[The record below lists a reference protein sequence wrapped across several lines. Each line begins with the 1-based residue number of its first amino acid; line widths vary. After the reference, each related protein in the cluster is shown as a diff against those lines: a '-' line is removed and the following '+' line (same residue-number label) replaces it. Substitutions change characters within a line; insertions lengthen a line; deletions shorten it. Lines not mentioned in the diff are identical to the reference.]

1 VRPYLQSGDI
11 HAIIDKALNNDFKLE
26 SMWKVAETAML
37 SIEPTNANRPTM
49 QEVVCDLKEAIKIEE
64 KAKSLNVSYET
75 FNDNSDQQSLN
86 VMFKPLEVGS
96 NSPTFSNMSK
106 SSTLFP
112 R

>member
-1 VRPYLQSGDI
+1 MRPYLQSGDI

>member
-37 SIEPTNANRPTM
+37 SIEPTNTNRPTM
-49 QEVVCDLKEAIKIEE
+49 QEVVFDLKEAIKIEE

-75 FNDNSDQQSLN
+75 FNDSSDQQFPN
-86 VMFKPLEVGS
+86 VMSKPLEVGS

-106 SSTLFP
+106 SSTLF
-112 R
+112 RR

>member
-1 VRPYLQSGDI
+1 MRPYLQSGDI
-11 HAIIDKALNNDFKLE
+11 HAIIDKALNNNFKLE
-26 SMWKVAETAML
+26 SVWKVAETAML
-37 SIEPTNANRPTM
+37 SIEPTNTNRPTM

-64 KAKSLNVSYET
+64 KVRSLNVSYET
-75 FNDNSDQQSLN
+75 SNDNSNQQSPN
-86 VMFKPLEVGS
+86 VMLKQIEVDS

>member
-1 VRPYLQSGDI
+1 MRPYLQSGDI
-11 HAIIDKALNNDFKLE
+11 HAIIDKALNNNFKLE
-26 SMWKVAETAML
+26 SVWKVAETAML
-37 SIEPTNANRPTM
+37 SIEPTNTNRPTM

-64 KAKSLNVSYET
+64 KVRSLNVSYET
-75 FNDNSDQQSLN
+75 SNDNSNQQSPN
-86 VMFKPLEVGS
+86 VMFKQIEVDS

>member
-37 SIEPTNANRPTM
+37 SIEPTNTNRPTM
-49 QEVVCDLKEAIKIEE
+49 QEVVSDLKEAIQIEE
-64 KAKSLNVSYET
+64 RARSVDVSYET
-75 FNDNSDQQSLN
+75 SNDNNNQQFPN
-86 VMFKPLEVGS
+86 VMFKQIEVGS
-96 NSPTFSNMSK
+96 NSTTFSNMSK